1 MDFMT
6 CFLEWQEKD
15 IVMVVVDR
23 FSKLAKFGPTKITI
37 TMAKTK
43 KLFFNMWV
51 KHNGML
57 KVIVNDCDKKITL
70 EFEILLQR
78 KVGTKLKFN
87 IEFHRQTNGKKGQ
100 WHIEPICGNHS

>member
-1 MDFMT
+1 
-6 CFLEWQEKD
+6 
-15 IVMVVVDR
+15 
-23 FSKLAKFGPTKITI
+23 LAKFGPTKIT
-37 TMAKTK
+37 TTLKKTT

-57 KVIVNDCDKKITL
+57 EVIVNDYDKKITL
-70 EFEILLQR
+70 EFEIFLLR

-87 IEFHRQTNGKKGQ
+87 IEFHPQTNGQKGQ